1 MSDNVN
7 RDALQGVGRAGGKGL
22 REENPRKFPFEAFE
36 IDTITDPENPV
47 LSLKEP
53 WTFEGIGASIPLGGS
68 IDWNQGTLPPE
79 GFAWRNGDELS
90 RTTYAD
96 LWAIAEDNLGSDY
109 GQFGVGDGSTTFN
122 LPDDTLFDE
131 DGWEKVF
138 DDWTNTSNP
147 VNTWGTGFF
156 RFLMDASTSISNYY
170 CSDLQL
176 DDEDVDCYGTTS
188 LDTDSST
195 TRMRVHYIASS
206 KTFDVEYSPYY
217 VKRIYKWNAELAS
230 GPKKI
235 MKISAGVSDADKT
248 ALEARVLALE
258 NALAFSTPYEKGW
271 SSTSTWTAG
280 NTITITHG
288 KNTDFKN
295 LICIAVVRDPDDP
308 GKEYDATNIAYWN
321 SGYWGQ
327 RFNGIDGS
335 STTCELQ
342 INQESN
348 LKLQK

>member
-147 VNTWGTGFF
+147 VNT
-156 RFLMDASTSISNYY
+156 
-170 CSDLQL
+170 C
-176 DDEDVDCYGTTS
+176 
-188 LDTDSST
+188 
-195 TRMRVHYIASS
+195 
-206 KTFDVEYSPYY
+206 
-217 VKRIYKWNAELAS
+217 
-230 GPKKI
+230 
-235 MKISAGVSDADKT
+235 
-248 ALEARVLALE
+248 
-258 NALAFSTPYEKGW
+258 
-271 SSTSTWTAG
+271 
-280 NTITITHG
+280 
-288 KNTDFKN
+288 
-295 LICIAVVRDPDDP
+295 
-308 GKEYDATNIAYWN
+308 
-321 SGYWGQ
+321 
-327 RFNGIDGS
+327 GS
-335 STTCELQ
+335 
-342 INQESN
+342 
-348 LKLQK
+348 